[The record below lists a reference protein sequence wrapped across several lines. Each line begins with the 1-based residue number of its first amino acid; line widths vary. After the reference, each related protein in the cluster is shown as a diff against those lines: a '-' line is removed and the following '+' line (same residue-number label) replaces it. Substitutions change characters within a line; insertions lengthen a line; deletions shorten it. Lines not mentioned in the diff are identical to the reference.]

1 MNKRNLSIDI
11 FRALAM
17 VLMVAVNDVWTVL
30 DTPKWIL
37 HTATM
42 EDGMGLSDI
51 VFPMFLFAMGMSVPY
66 ALENRYNK
74 GYSVGSTVRHILSR
88 TLALLL
94 MGVFINNTEGGM
106 AGNKGVYWLV
116 MLLGFFLVWNQYPK
130 DYRPQKWLRLAGI
143 AILTVLAVTFR
154 KADGGLFQAG
164 WWGILGLIGWAY
176 LFTSSAYLLCREKPW
191 ILALLWGALCL
202 MNLSIVPMRDGSLWI
217 GKNFV
222 ADLGRALNLGNGSSA
237 IMALGGT
244 LTVLAERKE
253 KPMMWQL
260 FYGLMAAAFMAYLG
274 TCFHDGWII
283 SKNIGTLPWCLFV
296 SALSVAL
303 YSLLRVLEA
312 KGWTGWA
319 KPLMPAGTATLT
331 VYMVPYFF
339 YSFWVFLNPQIPMWL
354 SGYVG
359 VAKCALFSALCVLLT
374 WLLGKIGIKLK
385 I

>member
-11 FRALAM
+11 FRALTM

-88 TLALLL
+88 TMALLL
-94 MGVFINNTEGGM
+94 MGVFINNAEGGM

-130 DYRPQKWLRLAGI
+130 DYQPQKWFRLAGI

-253 KPMMWQL
+253 KPMMWQV

-283 SKNIGTLPWCLFV
+283 SKNIGTMPWCMFV
-296 SALSVAL
+296 SALSVVL
-303 YSLLRVLEA
+303 YSLLRLLEV

-319 KPLMPAGTATLT
+319 RPLMPAGTATLT